1 MSLRRNSIYTMMA
14 VALIL
19 TSCSRQIVFSHYESI
34 DTEGWNRNDCKDFRV
49 TVREKDTYTEMI
61 GLRTTMYYP
70 YANLSVI
77 VSQQTQRS
85 GIQHTD
91 TLHIRLMDEEGNKV
105 GQGTNYQQMEIPVR
119 TIELEAEDTLLVS
132 IRHYMKR
139 EVLPGITDVGVS
151 LEIED

>member
-19 TSCSRQIVFSHYESI
+19 TSCSRQIVYSHYESI

-119 TIELEAEDTLLVS
+119 TIELEDEDTLLVS